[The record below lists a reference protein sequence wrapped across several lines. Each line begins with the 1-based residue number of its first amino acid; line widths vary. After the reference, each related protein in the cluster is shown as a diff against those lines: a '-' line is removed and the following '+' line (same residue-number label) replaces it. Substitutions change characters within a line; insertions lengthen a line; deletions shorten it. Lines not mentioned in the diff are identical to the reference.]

1 MSQTEMLKSRL
12 LVETK
17 SFCAMLED
25 AGNIVDGIENYL
37 LAPLECV
44 DNQKDETIIQQANKL
59 LDLVYIS
66 DLLEMTLMILLAE
79 NKLSAIDCATLQL
92 LIKDSEWWGQAY
104 NGDESLNLL
113 MCAYENK
120 FIEN

>member
-1 MSQTEMLKSRL
+1 
-12 LVETK
+12 
-17 SFCAMLED
+17 
-25 AGNIVDGIENYL
+25 
-37 LAPLECV
+37 
-44 DNQKDETIIQQANKL
+44 
-59 LDLVYIS
+59 
-66 DLLEMTLMILLAE
+66 MTLMILLAE

>member
-37 LAPLECV
+37 LAPCV
-44 DNQKDETIIQQANKL
+44 DNQKDETIIQQVNKL
-59 LDLVYIS
+59 LI
-66 DLLEMTLMILLAE
+66 
-79 NKLSAIDCATLQL
+79 
-92 LIKDSEWWGQAY
+92 
-104 NGDESLNLL
+104 
-113 MCAYENK
+113 
-120 FIEN
+120 